1 MMCTESGIESLYN
14 LSHDNLTNAQR
25 QFLYRCRRSGHM
37 DMEKLK
43 EFARQGFLPKD
54 ITNAKSPLCSSS
66 IQAKQT
72 RTSISKMASGGY
84 IKSGNL
90 RPGDKMSCYHCQSR
104 KPGMMC
110 NDYGKVLEKEH
121 ASCGTIFVDHTSDFM
136 HHSM

>member
-72 RTSISKMASGGY
+72 RTSISKMASGRSVKAG
-84 IKSGNL
+84 KL
-90 RPGDKMSCYHCQSR
+90 RPGNKISCDHCQSR
-104 KPGMMC
+104 EPGMTC
-110 NDYGKVLEKEH
+110 NNHGKVLENEC
-121 ASCGTIFVDHTSDFM
+121 ASCGTIFVDHVSDFT
-136 HHSM
+136 HHSI